1 MLYDVAPDTASQA
14 MVTLPF
20 PGVAVTPVGTASA
33 VGAVGAAEPPP
44 PPPQPVI
51 RTELNTRTMLVEKNI
66 LNIFIASPLV
76 ITLLFNVSTARSPV
90 KCMTDYICYI
100 KSEYRSQ

>member
-14 MVTLPF
+14 TVALPF

-33 VGAVGAAEPPP
+33 VGAATEPPP

-51 RTELNTRTMLVEKNI
+51 RTELNIRTMLVEKNI
-66 LNIFIASPLV
+66 LNILIASPLV
-76 ITLLFNVSTARSPV
+76 ITLLFNISTPRSPV

>member
-1 MLYDVAPDTASQA
+1 MLYDVAPDIASQA
-14 MVTLPF
+14 TVTLPF

-33 VGAVGAAEPPP
+33 VGAAAEPPP

-51 RTELNTRTMLVEKNI
+51 RTKLNTRTMLVEKNI

-76 ITLLFNVSTARSPV
+76 ITLLFNSSTARSPV
-90 KCMTDYICYI
+90 NYINDYICYI
-100 KSEYRSQ
+100 KFAYRSQ